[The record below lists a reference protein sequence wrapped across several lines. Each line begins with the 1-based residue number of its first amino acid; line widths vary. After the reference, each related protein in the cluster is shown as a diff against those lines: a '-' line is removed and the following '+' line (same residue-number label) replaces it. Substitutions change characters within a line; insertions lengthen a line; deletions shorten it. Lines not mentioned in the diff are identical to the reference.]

1 MKSPLSRKNRNERD
15 YMENMLGAVEYLLA
29 GMIE

>member
-1 MKSPLSRKNRNERD
+1 MKSPLSRKNRNEGD